1 MIKRHSMSLA
11 AGLTMFL
18 LAMHVGA
25 VSHAADRLVVSSGH
39 QGGWDALVV
48 NFGLRKGFF
57 AAKGLDIENVD
68 MDTGAPTIQAVVS
81 GSIDLAVGVGMPGFM
96 GAVMKGAP
104 LKMISA
110 NFTGAGDF
118 AWYARADSP
127 IKTFKDITEN
137 NTVAYSSTGSSSQ
150 IVAFALLKQ
159 AGVTG
164 KPTATGNASA
174 TLTQVMTGQIDVG
187 YDGNGGMEYTMAE
200 FIDRVLTST
209 DENPAPYF
217 RNKILSDLFP
227 SLMQDIEPLP
237 EYCFPD
243 WLPERYMVKYV
254 GRVLNRAAAIEL
266 YVGGQGGAFPVL
278 HYDGAGTH
286 AFLMQIYGRK
296 KFIIFPPSRGSCLY
310 PSPEKQNFSQIN
322 IDKPDLNRFPLYAEA
337 VPTTFVLEPGEILFV
352 PSHWWHTTKML
363 TPSITI
369 SVNTVNQSN
378 WQELIEYVAMRR
390 PNPFLSLCSRA
401 YLTGAGA
408 WRAWRDRNWSKSSEH
423 YGMKRRTIG
432 RFTHE

>member
-1 MIKRHSMSLA
+1 MNENLVRRDIANGRDPQGIALSEIDHRE
-11 AGLTMFL
+11 GLSYEEFQEEYL
-18 LAMHVGA
+18 YANRPVVVKGVLHQWKA
-25 VSHAADRLVVSSGH
+25 VTRWTPEFFKNEF
-39 QGGWDALVV
+39 GG
-48 NFGLRKGFF
+48 
-57 AAKGLDIENVD
+57 
-68 MDTGAPTIQAVVS
+68 
-81 GSIDLAVGVGMPGFM
+81 
-96 GAVMKGAP
+96 MK
-104 LKMISA
+104 L
-110 NFTGAGDF
+110 T
-118 AWYARADSP
+118 
-127 IKTFKDITEN
+127 ITEHE
-137 NTVAYSSTGSSSQ
+137 
-150 IVAFALLKQ
+150 K
-159 AGVTG
+159 
-164 KPTATGNASA
+164 
-174 TLTQVMTGQIDVG
+174 GQTG

-266 YVGGQGGAFPVL
+266 YIGGQGGAFPVL

-369 SVNTVNQSN
+369 SVNAVNQSN
-378 WQELIEYVAMRR
+378 WRELIEYVAMRR